1 MTDLEEELCLI
12 KEELR
17 ASDKGYNMS
26 PELQNIHTALHKL
39 INIVR
44 KIVNKKDEV

>member
-26 PELQNIHTALHKL
+26 PELQNIHTAIHKL
-39 INIVR
+39 INAIM
-44 KIVNKKDEV
+44 KAESTK

>member
-1 MTDLEEELCLI
+1 MTDLERELCSI

-17 ASDKGYNMS
+17 ADDREYNMS

-39 INIVR
+39 INIAI
-44 KIVNKKDEV
+44 KMAPKNDI